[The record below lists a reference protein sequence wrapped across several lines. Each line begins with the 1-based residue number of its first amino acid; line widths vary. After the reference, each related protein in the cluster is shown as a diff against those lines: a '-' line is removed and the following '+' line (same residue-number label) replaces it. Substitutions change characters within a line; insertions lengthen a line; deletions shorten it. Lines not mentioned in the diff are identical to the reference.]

1 MSGQLVGKVAIVTGS
16 GRNIGRAIAMRFARA
31 GADVVVNSR
40 SNRAEASEVAQAVR
54 ELGRRAVVVVADVS
68 ERDGAEAVAQVALEE
83 LGRIDVL
90 VNTVAIRPHK
100 PFLGLEPEEWGRV
113 HSAVVDTAMHCTQ
126 AVLPPMIA
134 QGGGSVL
141 FLIGE
146 GAWRGGAERGHIG
159 AAKMSLIGLSRSLA
173 TEFGPRGVRFN
184 SVSPG
189 RIDTARGPG
198 SRPDH
203 IDASNIPLGRL
214 GHPDDIANACLFLAS
229 DQASWITGQTLHVN
243 GGQSYH

>member
-1 MSGQLVGKVAIVTGS
+1 MNGQLGGKVAIVTGS

-54 ELGRRAVVVVADVS
+54 KLGRRAVVLVADLS
-68 ERDGAEAVAQVALEE
+68 ECNAAEAMAQAALEE

-100 PFLGLEPEEWGRV
+100 PFLELEPEDWDRV
-113 HSAVVDTAMHCTQ
+113 RSVVVDTAMHCTQ

-159 AAKMSLIGLSRSLA
+159 AAKMSLIGLARSLA
-173 TEFGPRGVRFN
+173 TEFGPHGVRFN

-189 RIDTARGPG
+189 RIDTARRPG
-198 SRPDH
+198 SHPDD
-203 IDASNIPLGRL
+203 IDAGKIPLGRL
-214 GHPDDIANACLFLAS
+214 GHPDDVANACLFLAS

>member
-1 MSGQLVGKVAIVTGS
+1 MNGQLDGKVAIVTGS
-16 GRNIGRAIAMRFARA
+16 GRNIGRAIALRFARA
-31 GADVVVNSR
+31 GAGVVVNSR
-40 SNRAEASEVAQAVR
+40 SNRAEASEVAQAIR
-54 ELGRRAVVVVADVS
+54 KLGRRAVVVVADVS
-68 ERDGAEAVAQVALEE
+68 ERDAAEAMARAALEE
-83 LGRIDVL
+83 WGRIDVL
-90 VNTVAIRPHK
+90 VNTVAIRPHQ
-100 PFLGLEPEEWGRV
+100 PFLGLEPEDWGRV
-113 HSAVVDTAMHCTQ
+113 RSAVVDTAMHCTQ

-189 RIDTARGPG
+189 RIDTARRPG
-198 SRPDH
+198 SRPDD
-203 IDASNIPLGRL
+203 IDAGMIPLGRL
-214 GHPDDIANACLFLAS
+214 GHPDDIANACVFLAG
-229 DQASWITGQTLHVN
+229 DQANWITGQTLHVN

>member
-1 MSGQLVGKVAIVTGS
+1 MNGQLDGKVAIVTGS
-16 GRNIGRAIAMRFARA
+16 GRNIGRAIALRFARA
-31 GADVVVNSR
+31 GAGVVVNSR
-40 SNRAEASEVAQAVR
+40 SNRAEASEVAQAIR
-54 ELGRRAVVVVADVS
+54 KLGRRAVVVVADVS
-68 ERDGAEAVAQVALEE
+68 ERNAAEAMAQAALEE
-83 LGRIDVL
+83 WGRIDVL
-90 VNTVAIRPHK
+90 VNTVAIRPHQ
-100 PFLGLEPEEWGRV
+100 PFLGLEPEDWGRV
-113 HSAVVDTAMHCTQ
+113 RSAVVDTAMHCTQ

-173 TEFGPRGVRFN
+173 TEFGPCGVRFN

-189 RIDTARGPG
+189 RIDTARRPG
-198 SRPDH
+198 SRPDD
-203 IDASNIPLGRL
+203 IDAGMIPLGRL
-214 GHPDDIANACLFLAS
+214 GHPDDIANACVFLAS